1 MNFFLQHKIIILRSL
16 GAFMLVIGFAIH
28 FWVTP
33 KEGISANDKA
43 AARIARMEASAKG
56 NSVSSTK
63 KSQSDTSKILNAL
76 KDTQAKQIQYLTIL
90 AMFFGVGFV
99 GYSFMPRRENN

>member
-1 MNFFLQHKIIILRSL
+1 MNFFLKYKIIIVRSL
-16 GAFMLVIGFAIH
+16 GALMLIIGFSIH

-56 NSVSSTK
+56 NSTGSAKST
-63 KSQSDTSKILNAL
+63 QDTSKILDAL
-76 KDTQAKQIQYLTIL
+76 KETQAKQMQYLTIL
-90 AMFFGVGFV
+90 AMLFGLGFV
-99 GYSFMPRRENN
+99 GYSFIAKKKD

>member
-1 MNFFLQHKIIILRSL
+1 MDFFLKHKIIILRSL
-16 GAFMLVIGFAIH
+16 GALMLVMGFAIH

-56 NSVSSTK
+56 NAVGSIK
-63 KSQSDTSKILNAL
+63 KSQNDTSKLLDAL
-76 KDTQAKQIQYLTIL
+76 KETQAKQMQYLTIL
-90 AMFFGVGFV
+90 AMLFGIGFV
-99 GYSFMPRRENN
+99 GYSFIPRKENN

>member
-1 MNFFLQHKIIILRSL
+1 MDFFLKHKIIILRSL
-16 GAFMLVIGFAIH
+16 GALMLVMGFAIH

-56 NSVSSTK
+56 NTVGSIK
-63 KSQSDTSKILNAL
+63 KSQNDTSKLLDAL
-76 KDTQAKQIQYLTIL
+76 KETQAKQMQYLTIL
-90 AMFFGVGFV
+90 AMLFGIGFV
-99 GYSFMPRRENN
+99 GYSFIPRKENN